1 MRSKTAVRDWTTAR
15 HVRLFWAAAVTAF
28 CVLATVRPV
37 NAQTIEA
44 LTADDI
50 EQILTEAGLP
60 PSMRTDSS
68 NGAPVAFATVGE
80 TEFTVRAMN
89 CSGRPLACREL
100 LFFANFELG
109 RQLTV
114 GDFVSINNFNESNVF
129 GRAYVLRSAAPA
141 GEVGIDYVIELDG
154 GVSKDHITS
163 NVERWGDVV
172 AAFIE
177 SFTASPAGA

>member
-1 MRSKTAVRDWTTAR
+1 MRTKIAVRDWPTAWQIR
-15 HVRLFWAAAVTAF
+15 FFWVAAITVF
-28 CVLATVRPV
+28 GLLATVRPV
-37 NAQTIEA
+37 HAQSIEA

-50 EQILTEAGLP
+50 EQILTEAGLN

-68 NGAPVAFATVGE
+68 NGAPVAFATLGE

-89 CSGRPLACREL
+89 CSGRPPLCREL

-109 RQLTV
+109 RKLTV

-141 GEVGIDYVIELDG
+141 GEVGIDYVVELDG

-163 NVERWGDVV
+163 NIERWGDVV